1 MKHARIAFFLLLA
14 LSSIVSIFL
23 FVQLSVLNAEIDKY
37 GQMIYGTNQAAIWAA
52 EARMEK
58 SAAEQALMVVLP
70 IGLLAFFG
78 LMITYRKYHVVGVI
92 IVLAFTTFSCTD
104 ELHTTR
110 VQYFGCDIA
119 DKTYTNTWTLEDV
132 RERMFF
138 ENPTFCDSIIVIV
151 DDSLAYRQ
159 TRM

>member
-58 SAAEQALMVVLP
+58 SAAEQSLMVVLP

-92 IVLAFTTFSCTD
+92 ILAFTVFGCGD
-104 ELHTTR
+104 KELHNIR
-110 VQYFGCDIA
+110 VDYIGCDKGTDTYLLEIRGWDYAPLAQLDRAA
-119 DKTYTNTWTLEDV
+119 DFN
-132 RERMFF
+132 R
-138 ENPTFCDSIIVIV
+138 S
-151 DDSLAYRQ
+151 A
-159 TRM
+159 